1 MNLQSAKRRIRD
13 LERFILSMEWVQPMY
28 NGCGSCPCCG
38 NMDHWGHAKDC
49 TIAKLK
55 TKRCNGDEWPK

>member
-1 MNLQSAKRRIRD
+1 MTLQTAKRRVKALED
-13 LERFILSMEWVQPMY
+13 LILDMEWVQPTY

-49 TIAKLK
+49 AVAKIKAARPL
-55 TKRCNGDEWPK
+55 